1 MAVAAFF
8 DLDKTII
15 AKSSALAFTK
25 PLYRAGYL
33 SRTTLAKAAIGQ
45 AYYQAFGADHGQMER
60 VKEELSKLT
69 AGWRR
74 DEIVKLVDETV
85 DQVVTPLVYSD
96 ALTIIDQPR
105 RVGRRVVVISSSPE
119 EIVVPLCRY
128 LAIDEVIATRA
139 EIDDDGRYTGEIA
152 FYAYGPAKAEAIK
165 AYEAKRRV
173 EAPWLFN

>member
-60 VKEELSKLT
+60 VKEELSHLIE
-69 AGWRR
+69 GWDRQEVL
-74 DEIVKLVDETV
+74 DLVEETV
-85 DQVVTPLVYSD
+85 H
-96 ALTIIDQPR
+96 
-105 RVGRRVVVISSSPE
+105 
-119 EIVVPLCRY
+119 
-128 LAIDEVIATRA
+128 
-139 EIDDDGRYTGEIA
+139 
-152 FYAYGPAKAEAIK
+152 
-165 AYEAKRRV
+165 
-173 EAPWLFN
+173 